1 MTTEQNAQ
9 LVENLRQ
16 ELGEFSRFGR
26 KFDRALITVLAGG
39 VKESRFKP
47 SGRRILT
54 VVGKLGDEFID
65 PEKPYCSCSNFFFL
79 VIGGKE
85 ETCYHLLSY
94 KIASRTGRVDVVEF
108 SDEEYPQ
115 ILKAVVLDVF
125 DVMSRT

>member
-9 LVENLRQ
+9 PNESLRR
-16 ELGEFSRFGR
+16 ELSEFLRFGQ
-26 KFDRALITVLAGG
+26 KFDRALTTVLIGG

-65 PEKPYCSCSNFFFL
+65 PEKPYCSCSNFFFR

-94 KIASRTGRVDVVEF
+94 KIASRTGRVDTVEF

-115 ILKAVVLDVF
+115 VLRAVVLDVF
-125 DVMSRT
+125 DVMNRS